1 MNLKQANLTKV
12 EHVHPLCNANTDV
25 SQETDVFLCV
35 SLFIRKSTSVSP
47 LYSIPVVFWRA
58 LVSMDQY
65 GICAMHVQR
74 SDAVCLTLK
83 FVLRSWADAAAQASA
98 TASAATATRMMRPCK
113 VWRRC
118 LASLGSCRTPWDVN
132 T

>member
-1 MNLKQANLTKV
+1 MAKV
-12 EHVHPLCNANTDV
+12 EYMHSLCNVVTDV
-25 SQETDVFLCV
+25 LRETDVFLCV
-35 SLFIRKSTSVSP
+35 SLYIRKSTSASS
-47 LYSIPVVFWRA
+47 LYSIPVAFWRA

-74 SDAVCLTLK
+74 CDGVCLTLK

-98 TASAATATRMMRPCK
+98 IASAATAMRIMRPCK

-118 LASLGSCRTPWDVN
+118 LASLGSSQSSSNVN